1 MIPQRVQLAGFLS
14 YKEAQEITFA
24 GSPIWMLTGANGSGK
39 SSIFDAVTYALYGH
53 HRGGSQNADELIN
66 KESSAL
72 AVEFDFHLDG
82 QLFRI
87 KRTLKRNKKGTTA
100 GTQQLF
106 TLTSDDWEAVPD
118 TNKKVDFDK
127 WIAAKIGLSYEI
139 FTSSVL
145 LLQGK
150 AEKLLDAK
158 PTGRAEVLAG
168 IVDLDRYQRLHEKA
182 NAKKLE
188 FKAGRD
194 NFAIQLGGV
203 PDVPDED
210 FAGALIRIDECERAR
225 AEAQEEIRRAQ
236 QNTEAA
242 KRWGEA
248 EQRGAAA
255 KARLSRS
262 EVLLGEAAAI
272 QASFQR
278 LMEFIQVLPA
288 VEIVVT
294 TRAKSVE
301 AINKIVKF
309 TAEKEETLLRK
320 AKAEQAQERQKRQR
334 TLDKKSLDDNE
345 TTYAKLNAQIRT
357 LTGHL
362 QTVRQ
367 VEAEESKSK
376 RYADELAQLPKDP
389 DAELKSARAEVERL
403 TTLDRVLPIL
413 ERVTTER
420 FELAQAKLAETD
432 TKKLLEELK
441 TGGKLAN
448 VEATKAKADLETAR
462 ALRGQADNALAVAK
476 AQHDQ
481 AKAALAE
488 FQAIQGAKSCSAC
501 GQPLTPAHF
510 AEELKKRT
518 EAVSLAAGAQK
529 KATAEAKA
537 AQQREEDA
545 TATDAAQSERLVKLR
560 EEYKT
565 SDAAATQARRDIDRL
580 TKSLDLRYAEMPDP
594 YQRRIAPSAP
604 KDWATTTF
612 PERDELV
619 GLRREVAGGL
629 DAARRKGTAAEASLK
644 KISDLRTRL
653 DAATQSRDR
662 LKANLPDADVVA
674 MRQDYASA
682 QSQET
687 VLTSQI
693 KGGKAALETL
703 DREID
708 KTGTDVADEAQHL
721 TELTGKLN
729 AEKLSLQHCADTIE
743 KWLRNLPSAWQ
754 ERTKDAGLQHYFEW
768 KSELDELIEKKTEER
783 FQQLEQS
790 RLGLESQRAE
800 VDRLTVEADEFPP
813 EVRFPAAEL
822 QAVVA
827 AAREETDRCDAALQV
842 AHKEKLKLDGQR
854 ESRAKLGR
862 QFKEADGQFNRYKIL
877 AELLG
882 RDRLQRHLVRQAER
896 QIVDYSN
903 AVLDRLSGGQLYLK
917 LAGADDGGA
926 DKALDLDC
934 FNRATGGDPINVL
947 FLSGSQKFRVAV
959 SLALAIGQYASR
971 QHRPIESVIIDEG
984 FGSLDRIGRQTMIQ
998 ELQNLRGQLRCILL
1012 VSHQEEFAEAFADG
1026 YLFELKDGAT
1036 RVSRF
1041 QR

>member
-14 YKEAQEITFA
+14 YKEAQEIAFA

-39 SSIFDAVTYALYGH
+39 SAIFDAVTYALYGQ

-66 KESSAL
+66 KESTAL
-72 AVEFDFHLDG
+72 AVEFDFVLDN

-100 GTQQLF
+100 GTQQVF
-106 TLTSDDWEAVPD
+106 TLLSDDWEAVPD

-168 IVDLDRYQRLHEKA
+168 IVDLERYQRLHEAA
-182 NAKKLE
+182 NAEKLDW
-188 FKAGRD
+188 KSKRD
-194 NFAIQLGGV
+194 TFTAQLGGV
-203 PDVPDED
+203 PEVADTD
-210 FAGALIRIDECERAR
+210 FAGAMIRIEECERAR
-225 AEAQEEIRRAQ
+225 ELAQEAVRLGQERV
-236 QNTEAA
+236 EAS
-242 KRWGEA
+242 KRWAEA

-255 KARLSRS
+255 KDRLRKS
-262 EVLLGEAAAI
+262 ESLLGEAATI
-272 QASFQR
+272 QLTHQR
-278 LMEFIQVLPA
+278 LIELKQVLPA

-301 AINKIVKF
+301 ATKKIAKF
-309 TAEKEETLLRK
+309 SEEKEETLLRK
-320 AKAEQAQERQKRQR
+320 GKAEQTLERQKRQR
-334 TLDKKSLDDNE
+334 TLDKKKLDDAE
-345 TTYAKLNAQIRT
+345 AAFAKLNAQIRT

-367 VEAEESKSK
+367 VEAEESKLK
-376 RYADELAQLPKDP
+376 QYADELGQLPKEP
-389 DAELKSARAEVERL
+389 DAELQAARAEVERL
-403 TTLDRVLPIL
+403 NMLDRVLPIL
-413 ERVTTER
+413 ERVQTER
-420 FELAQAKLAETD
+420 HELAQAKIAETE

-441 TGGKLAN
+441 TSGKLASA
-448 VEATKAKADLETAR
+448 EAAKAKAEVESAR
-462 ALRGQADNALAVAK
+462 TQRGQAEGVLAVAN
-476 AQHDQ
+476 AEVER
-481 AKAALAE
+481 AAAAVAE
-488 FQAIQGAKSCSAC
+488 FQKFKGSKKCSAC
-501 GQPLTPAHF
+501 GQPLTMAHF
-510 AEELKKRT
+510 SEELR
-518 EAVSLAAGAQK
+518 L
-529 KATAEAKA
+529 
-537 AQQREEDA
+537 R
-545 TATDAAQSERLVKLR
+545 TDAATTAAATQKQAVADAKQIVKAEALAATADAKQTEKLTKLR
-560 EEYKT
+560 EEYKAQE
-565 SDAAATQARRDIDRL
+565 AAAAQAHRDIDRL

-594 YQRRIAPSAP
+594 YQRRIAAKAP
-604 KDWATTTF
+604 TDWATTTF
-612 PERDELV
+612 PERDELI

-629 DAARRKGTAAEASLK
+629 DAARRKGTAAEESLK

-662 LKANLPDADVVA
+662 LKANLPDADAVA
-674 MRQDYASA
+674 MRRDYASA

-708 KTGTDVADEAQHL
+708 KTGADAADEAQHL

-729 AEKLSLQHCADTIE
+729 AEKLTLQHSADTID
-743 KWLRNLPSAWQ
+743 KWLKQLPAPWQ
-754 ERTKDAGLQHYFEW
+754 DRTKDAGLQHYSEW
-768 KSELDELIEKKTEER
+768 KSELDELVEKKTEQR

-800 VDRLTVEADEFPP
+800 VERLAAESEAFPP
-813 EVRFPAAEL
+813 EVRLPAAEL

-827 AAREETDRCDAALQV
+827 AAHRKFADCDAALQA
-842 AHKEKLKLDGQR
+842 AHKEKLKLDGYR
-854 ESRAKLGR
+854 ESRAALND
-862 QFKEADGQFNRYKIL
+862 QFKDADGRFHRYKIL

-896 QIVDYSN
+896 QIVDYGN
-903 AVLDRLSGGQLYLK
+903 AVLDRLSGGQLYLQ
-917 LAGADDGGA
+917 LAGADEGA

-998 ELQNLRGQLRCILL
+998 ELQNLRGQLKCILL
-1012 VSHQEEFAEAFADG
+1012 VSHQEEFAEAFAEG